1 MSCLTYIL
9 GISETFVI
17 FAEFLFWGN
26 FLDLG
31 DLRFQIIYFLGIIIV
46 RMDCI
51 DEYSHFILIF
61 SLYDL

>member
-17 FAEFLFWGN
+17 FAEFWGN

-51 DEYSHFILIF
+51 DENSHFILIF

>member
-17 FAEFLFWGN
+17 FAEFWGN

-51 DEYSHFILIF
+51 DEHSHFILIF